1 MLESGEQSPCR
12 KQESKDEN
20 LRQRRQAKKNL
31 NALQDTHTHRYPPQ
45 SHENTKL
52 AQRNERL

>member
-20 LRQRRQAKKNL
+20 LRQRRQAKKTSTL
-31 NALQDTHTHRYPPQ
+31 FKIHTHTDTPPSRMKTQ
-45 SHENTKL
+45 N
-52 AQRNERL
+52 